1 MCICKTYIFLLV
13 ILEMYVTLVLP
24 FLKLIKFE
32 VAKLWLISI
41 QNIFKINFFTSIF
54 SL

>member
-1 MCICKTYIFLLV
+1 MCICKAYIFLLV

-24 FLKLIKFE
+24 FLELIKFE
-32 VAKLWLISI
+32 VAKLWLIII
-41 QNIFKINFFTSIF
+41 QNIFKIIFFISIS